1 MRNLSALPAGPLAA
15 AVAVMFQLP
24 SPAAVSIVI
33 WIAGLIVSATVFW
46 MAQKFATRS
55 LEVSMVEIKV
65 TVKELGNTIIALDKT
80 LGERIGK
87 LEQDVAVLRALAD
100 RRERG

>member
-1 MRNLSALPAGPLAA
+1 MRNFFALPVGPLAA
-15 AVAVMFQLP
+15 AAAVVLQLP
-24 SPAAVSIVI
+24 SPAAVSIMI
-33 WIAGLIVSATVFW
+33 WIVGLIVSATVFW

-65 TVKELGNTIIALDKT
+65 TVKELGSTIIALDKT

-87 LEQDVAVLRALAD
+87 LERDVAVLRALAD
-100 RRERG
+100 HREKG